1 MSGSAERWQCREPT
15 ASLGSCP
22 SFQGAGGGV
31 CGWAGG
37 PTLPV
42 SAERLPVRVCWWVC
56 EKRFFGKRAGKP
68 LTSSSCPTLG
78 DGETEVRRGKD
89 QEVNSRAGSP
99 GPEQVPKGSA
109 GQPNVD
115 PRLWPRVLPR
125 SGPPAVH
132 KPQPHIQR
140 VLEQS
145 PTQGNPA
152 IMHSKGREPSGQSV
166 TFNPGARGHSGP
178 QRTSGGPGLTR
189 TTPPP
194 TSNPRQPG
202 RVRHSRTGAS
212 AVVASGPC
220 PEHQAA
226 PWASGVWLVATST
239 QLGSEGPRVPGAGHS
254 HPHLTDNETASV
266 WGPGTLAQPEAPGLQ
281 GILAGSREL
290 WLSPQPTTPWLG
302 GSGLGGSRPHLETL

>member
-1 MSGSAERWQCREPT
+1 MAPSPATLR
-15 ASLGSCP
+15 ASCCPQAPATHTEGPGAKPHTGQPCYYAQQRKGALGPECDLQP
-22 SFQGAGGGV
+22 WG
-31 CGWAGG
+31 
-37 PTLPV
+37 
-42 SAERLPVRVCWWVC
+42 
-56 EKRFFGKRAGKP
+56 
-68 LTSSSCPTLG
+68 
-78 DGETEVRRGKD
+78 
-89 QEVNSRAGSP
+89 SRALRA
-99 GPEQVPKGSA
+99 PE
-109 GQPNVD
+109 NL
-115 PRLWPRVLPR
+115 RWPRAHENHP
-125 SGPPAVH
+125 
-132 KPQPHIQR
+132 
-140 VLEQS
+140 
-145 PTQGNPA
+145 
-152 IMHSKGREPSGQSV
+152 
-166 TFNPGARGHSGP
+166 
-178 QRTSGGPGLTR
+178 
-189 TTPPP
+189 PPP